1 MKHLLLL
8 ASSLLW
14 LSCSKKELPVYHTS
28 KMSIS
33 NIIMPTAMKLGD
45 TARINVLIQ
54 TPTTSTGFNRFDI
67 SPTDEYNLNI
77 KAITFKTADPK
88 QIIQPITSKTLASFE
103 FAPLK
108 PGMHFLYF
116 INEDGTVITKPILVK

>member
-1 MKHLLLL
+1 MVKL
-8 ASSLLW
+8 
-14 LSCSKKELPVYHTS
+14 SKKDIYTS

-67 SPTDEYNLNI
+67 SPTDEYKSNI

-116 INEDGTVITKPILVK
+116 TNEDGTVITKPILVK